1 MSDRFNIAKR
11 GYEIAEVDAYIS
23 KLERT
28 ITEYKD
34 KDAAIKNAIIN
45 SQIAA
50 DNILEKANIEAEKIM
65 INALRQISDI
75 QNSIGTQKRL
85 VGEFVEDYMAFV
97 KRYINEFS
105 EVNTQKV
112 YDKIQALEDYFDALK
127 DSNVPKEE
135 DIPNLGFETSSNSIC
150 ELP

>member
-1 MSDRFNIAKR
+1 MSSRFNISKR
-11 GYEIAEVDAYIS
+11 GYEITEVDAYIS

-50 DNILEKANIEAEKIM
+50 DNIIEKANIEAEKIR
-65 INALRQISDI
+65 ISALRQMSDI

-85 VGEFVEDYMAFV
+85 VGEFAEDYMAFV
-97 KRYINEFS
+97 KRYINEFN
-105 EVNTQKV
+105 EVNTQKI
-112 YDKIQALEDYFDALK
+112 YEKIQTLEDYFGALK
-127 DSNVPKEE
+127 NSNVPKEE
-135 DIPNLGFETSSNSIC
+135 DIPSLDFEASYNAIS
-150 ELP
+150 ELQ